1 MKYEVDSQFILE
13 AYKDACT
20 EWKERIKAKFPQVF
34 VEKQVSE
41 LEEYKEFKK
50 VSFGTNSLLFIDG
63 SILIE
68 LPKSN
73 STWSKAA
80 FKLATKLIEERIAYP
95 EHAGYREGFIS
106 RNNDISFKQGKI
118 SNRHKVDFILMKINQ
133 EGGL

>member
-1 MKYEVDSQFILE
+1 MKYEVDSQFIRE
-13 AYKDACT
+13 AYKDACP

-34 VEKQVSE
+34 DIEKQVSE
-41 LEEYKEFKK
+41 LKEYEEFKNA
-50 VSFGTNSLLFIDG
+50 SFGIDSLILVNDF
-63 SILIE
+63 ILIE

-106 RNNDISFKQGKI
+106 RNNDMSFRQGKI
-118 SNRHKVDFILMKINQ
+118 SNRHEVDFILMKVN
-133 EGGL
+133 

>member
-1 MKYEVDSQFILE
+1 MKYEVDSQFIRE
-13 AYKDACT
+13 AYKDACP

-34 VEKQVSE
+34 DIEKQVSE
-41 LEEYKEFKK
+41 LKEYEEFKN
-50 VSFGTNSLLFIDG
+50 VSFGIDSLILVNDF
-63 SILIE
+63 ILIE

-106 RNNDISFKQGKI
+106 RNNDMSFRQGKI
-118 SNRHKVDFILMKINQ
+118 SNRHEVDFILMKVN
-133 EGGL
+133 

>member
-1 MKYEVDSQFILE
+1 MKYEVDSQFIRE
-13 AYKDACT
+13 AYKDACS

-34 VEKQVSE
+34 DIEKQVSE
-41 LEEYKEFKK
+41 LKEYEEFKN
-50 VSFGTNSLLFIDG
+50 VSFGIDSLILVNDL
-63 SILIE
+63 ILIE

-106 RNNDISFKQGKI
+106 RNNDISFKQGNI
-118 SNRHKVDFILMKINQ
+118 SNRHEVDFILMKIN
-133 EGGL
+133 

>member
-34 VEKQVSE
+34 DIEKQVSE

-50 VSFGTNSLLFIDG
+50 VSFGTDSLLFIDG

-73 STWSKAA
+73 WGWSKAA
-80 FKLATKLIEERIAYP
+80 FKLAIKLMDERIAYP
-95 EHAGYREGFIS
+95 EHTGYREGFIS

-118 SNRHKVDFILMKINQ
+118 SNRHEVDFMLMKIN
-133 EGGL
+133 

>member
-34 VEKQVSE
+34 DIEKQVSE
-41 LEEYKEFKK
+41 LEEYEEFKK
-50 VSFGTNSLLFIDG
+50 VSFGIDSLILVNGF
-63 SILIE
+63 ILIE

-106 RNNDISFKQGKI
+106 RNNDISFKQGNI
-118 SNRHKVDFILMKINQ
+118 SNRHEVDFILMKIN
-133 EGGL
+133 

>member
-1 MKYEVDSQFILE
+1 MKYEVDSQFIRE
-13 AYKDACT
+13 AYKDACP

-34 VEKQVSE
+34 DIEKQVSE
-41 LEEYKEFKK
+41 LKEYEEFK
-50 VSFGTNSLLFIDG
+50 NASLGID
-63 SILIE
+63 SLILVNDFILIE

-106 RNNDISFKQGKI
+106 RNNDMSFRQGKI
-118 SNRHKVDFILMKINQ
+118 SNRHEVDFILMKVN
-133 EGGL
+133 

>member
-1 MKYEVDSQFILE
+1 MKYEVDSQFIRE
-13 AYKDACT
+13 AYKDACP

-34 VEKQVSE
+34 DIEKQVSE
-41 LEEYKEFKK
+41 LKEYEEFK
-50 VSFGTNSLLFIDG
+50 NASLGID
-63 SILIE
+63 SLILVNDFILIE

-106 RNNDISFKQGKI
+106 RNNDISFRQGKI
-118 SNRHKVDFILMKINQ
+118 SNRHEVDFILMKVN
-133 EGGL
+133 